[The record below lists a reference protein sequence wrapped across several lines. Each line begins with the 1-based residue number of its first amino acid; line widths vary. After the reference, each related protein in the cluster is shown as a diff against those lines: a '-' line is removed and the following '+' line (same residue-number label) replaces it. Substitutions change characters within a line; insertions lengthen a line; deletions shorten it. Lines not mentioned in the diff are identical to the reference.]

1 MLGLKSFKNP
11 KWAKIV
17 ATNLGVFLADH
28 AFEEQKAAAGRF
40 SSIIAYSVA
49 IEHSKLLR
57 TYQDKI
63 PLVHE

>member
-1 MLGLKSFKNP
+1 MT
-11 KWAKIV
+11 KIV
-17 ATNLGVFLADH
+17 ATNLGVFLTNH
-28 AFEEQKAAAGRF
+28 AFAEQKAAAGRF